1 MFHLTLVRTKLEN
14 VSTVSNSVPSD
25 KAKNLKRISA
35 EVRRP
40 LSKPFL
46 TYDHVSYRKCSKLL
60 KFHTLHNRGVY
71 FDLLFISFYSDFAAK
86 HLCKDVDILSNTF
99 KGILRYYFFT
109 FSYKFTRLFSGLG
122 SLLQCFLCCF
132 FLSIFLLFSLFTAFV
147 YICTALVFFC
157 YLYDRHLCC

>member
-1 MFHLTLVRTKLEN
+1 MQYIVYSIFNLESLLMFHLTLVRTKLEN
-14 VSTVSNSVPSD
+14 ASTVSNSVPSD

-46 TYDHVSYRKCSKLL
+46 TYDHASYRKCSKFL

-99 KGILRYYFFT
+99 IPSK
-109 FSYKFTRLFSGLG
+109 KFCVII
-122 SLLQCFLCCF
+122 SLHFHINLPVCFR
-132 FLSIFLLFSLFTAFV
+132 V
-147 YICTALVFFC
+147 
-157 YLYDRHLCC
+157 